1 MTWLIGII
9 VTMLVVAVG
18 LLIISKIPGLGVEVD
33 SMGIALTSAIVFGVL
48 NGLLGWI
55 GAVAKFTFILTPI
68 AWVMNIVIFG
78 LAAWLVQGF
87 RLKNGIL
94 SAVLGAL
101 ALSLLLQIASALG
114 CNVKGGSPLGLPLFA
129 V

>member
-48 NGLLGWI
+48 NGLLGWV
-55 GAVAKFTFILTPI
+55 GAAAKWTFILTPI

-101 ALSLLLQIASALG
+101 ALSLLLQIASALL
-114 CNVKGGSPLGLPLFA
+114 PQLGVPMRG
-129 V
+129 